1 MHPPNDPYPGADLV
15 ARAFPPD
22 GLAGLERGVHGCGG
36 ATGVVATLAGA
47 LRPHRWIESRAAVS
61 GLRRQGGAALGAIP
75 ALAAWTMLHAGAA
88 AEPAEQL
95 AVHEAALALRE
106 LRTTFWTTGRTRP
119 QEPLMRLL
127 RFQVDVVDPH
137 LLALMALPPRL
148 WHRGVIACMR
158 DARPEPD
165 RRVAA
170 IESWLS
176 RNASP
181 PPGYEVWW
189 EHARAE
195 ALTVLA
201 EVAALAEADALTTA
215 PAADLDALERLW
227 DAPPFTEGPEE
238 PPGPDPGDA

>member
-1 MHPPNDPYPGADLV
+1 MPPPDDHYPGADLV
-15 ARAFPPD
+15 ARAFPAD
-22 GLAGLERGVHGCGG
+22 GRAGLAIGVHGCGG
-36 ATGVVATLAGA
+36 AAGVVGTLAGA

-61 GLRRQGGAALGAIP
+61 GLRRHGADALGAIP

-88 AEPAEQL
+88 AQPAEQL
-95 AVHEAALALRE
+95 TVHEAALALRE
-106 LRTTFWTTGRTRP
+106 LRTAFWTGRGLRP

-127 RFQVDVVDPH
+127 HFQLDVVDPH

-148 WHRGVIACMR
+148 WHRGVIACIR

-170 IESWLS
+170 IEGWLA
-176 RNASP
+176 RPASP

-201 EVAALAEADALTTA
+201 EVAAQAEEGPPPPVDV
-215 PAADLDALERLW
+215 DALERLW
-227 DAPPFTEGPEE
+227 DAPPFTGPPADD
-238 PPGPDPGDA
+238 PPGAATGDA